1 METIGNDRLKLSV
14 KGRKALHNICVEK
27 YKEEHANSTPS
38 KTNLRLWIL
47 EEYHK
52 LGYKNGS
59 LSDSSLKKLLNH
71 IEMEGNLERVI
82 GDRRIRINQPYS
94 SNIDDLARAI
104 GYRGAS
110 ELKRQI
116 NKDLK
121 SELHKINLIQ
131 DRLLKD
137 HYIEIHFTNNEI
149 LLLAYEAKNRYKIIE
164 SDIEKFCPNY
174 IVITDKIRVNE
185 TFQVDQL
192 LNEEDDPIEN
202 HLSFKQIIEMIKLI
216 PPQ

>member
-1 METIGNDRLKLSV
+1 METIGNDRLRLSV

-52 LGYKNGS
+52 LGHTNGS

-82 GDRRIRINQPYS
+82 DGRRIRINQPYS

-110 ELKRQI
+110 ELRRQI

-121 SELHKINLIQ
+121 FELRKVDLPQ
-131 DRLLKD
+131 DSLLKD

-149 LLLAYEAKNRYKIIE
+149 LLLAYEERNRYKIIE
-164 SDIEKFCPNY
+164 SNIENLYPNY
-174 IVITDKIRVNE
+174 IVTPDKIKVNE

-216 PPQ
+216 PPK